1 MKIYDK
7 YMSVIGY
14 ENSFTY
20 EEKEKILYHIVKN
33 FSVDG
38 DRYYH
43 SKSKSYEKE
52 RHFGKDEYILY
63 ITKDIDS
70 KSYYIQCGEQNI
82 TVDNIVVSH
91 EYDIAI
97 KTGGE
102 RHSFGSDEFNRLFK
116 YF

>member
-1 MKIYDK
+1 MVYAKTE
-7 YMSVIGY
+7 V
-14 ENSFTY
+14 SFS
-20 EEKEKILYHIVKN
+20 IN
-33 FSVDG
+33 G
-38 DRYYH
+38 
-43 SKSKSYEKE
+43 KSKSYEKE